1 MEGNAC
7 RVDALGPLTDI
18 TGGTI
23 HRVNPANVDLS
34 EITSNNLIA
43 TNLVLK
49 VIMHEGLSFEHQDKH
64 NLHNNGSILIK
75 KVGSVSEN
83 NE

>member
-1 MEGNAC
+1 VEGNAC

-34 EITSNNLIA
+34 EITQNSLIA
-43 TNLVLK
+43 TNVHLK
-49 VIMHEGLSFEHQDKH
+49 VIMHEGLAFEHQ
-64 NLHNNGSILIK
+64 NVSLLQNNGSILVK
-75 KVGSVSEN
+75 KIGSVTANSE
-83 NE
+83 